1 MSDEEEQI
9 QKVSVPQQIA
19 KRKAK
24 DSVFV
29 DLFRNKSYLL
39 KLYRT
44 LHPEDTAATEDSLT
58 NVTITNVLTDNL
70 YQQKSRNAKT
80 GTLCDLYRE

>member
-39 KLYRT
+39 KLY
-44 LHPEDTAATEDSLT
+44 P
-58 NVTITNVLTDNL
+58 
-70 YQQKSRNAKT
+70 
-80 GTLCDLYRE
+80 

>member
-80 GTLCDLYRE
+80 GTSCDLYRE

>member
-1 MSDEEEQI
+1 MSDEEGQI
-9 QKVSVPQQIA
+9 QNVSVPQQIA

-80 GTLCDLYRE
+80 

>member
-44 LHPEDTAATEDSLT
+44 LHPEDTAAHLC
-58 NVTITNVLTDNL
+58 
-70 YQQKSRNAKT
+70 QQIYRSALHGLLIKSA
-80 GTLCDLYRE
+80 